1 MKRWKALAVRLLFP
15 PGWIAAAV
23 SLLGYGG
30 VIWALAYRCT
40 GPLAYFAYLMSAY
53 ALAVDIAAL
62 PGLRAF
68 LKERAAH
75 FKKHGRIPAA
85 LRKTALGRQYL
96 DSPLFRARFSLYQG
110 MVINFLYTVFRAVTG
125 VWYGSAWF
133 LSIAAY
139 HLLLGALR
147 AYLALRY
154 RRIPAGEGA
163 FPYEVNSYKTVGWLL
178 LLLNIPMSG
187 MVVLMVKE
195 NSGFQYPG
203 VVIYLSALYTFYMAA
218 MSAVSLVKIRRLK
231 SPILLA
237 GKILHFVSAAMS
249 VLGLQTAMIARF
261 GKGDGGFRQLMNTIT
276 GAGVCALAMGA
287 GVYMIVKCKTVWRKR
302 RYQ

>member
-1 MKRWKALAVRLLFP
+1 MKRWKTVAVRLLSL
-15 PGWIAAAV
+15 PGWIVAAV
-23 SLLGYGG
+23 SLLGYGW
-30 VIWALAYRCT
+30 VIWVLAYRCT
-40 GPLAYFAYLMSAY
+40 GPLAYFAYLLSAY
-53 ALAVDIAAL
+53 ALAMDIAAL

-75 FKKHGRIPAA
+75 FKKHSRAAAA

-110 MVINFLYTVFRAVTG
+110 MSVNLLYTVFRAVTG

-139 HLLLGALR
+139 HFLLGALR
-147 AYLALRY
+147 AYLAFRY
-154 RRIPAGEGA
+154 RHVPGGEDA

-203 VVIYLSALYTFYMAA
+203 VVIYLSALYTFYMAV

-261 GKGDGGFRQLMNTIT
+261 GKGDGNFRQLMNTIT
-276 GAGVCALAMGA
+276 GAGVCALAIGA
-287 GVYMIVKCKTVWRKR
+287 GVFMIAKSKTAWRR
-302 RYQ
+302 GEHP

>member
-1 MKRWKALAVRLLFP
+1 MKRWKALMVRLLSP
-15 PGWIAAAV
+15 PGWAAAAV
-23 SLLGYGG
+23 SLAGYGG
-30 VIWALAYRCT
+30 VIWALARRCT

-62 PGLRAF
+62 PGLRRS
-68 LKERAAH
+68 LKKRASH
-75 FKKHGRIPAA
+75 FKKHSRA
-85 LRKTALGRQYL
+85 LALLRRTALGRRYL
-96 DSPLFRARFSLYQG
+96 DSPLFRAWFSLYQG
-110 MVINFLYTVFRAVTG
+110 MAVNLLYTVFRAVAG
-125 VWYGSAWF
+125 VWYGSVWF

-139 HLLLGALR
+139 HFLLGALR
-147 AYLALRY
+147 AYLAFRC
-154 RRIPAGEGA
+154 RRVPAGEGA

-203 VVIYLSALYTFYMAA
+203 VVIYLSALYTLYMAV
-218 MSAVSLVKIRRLK
+218 MSAVSLVKIHRLK

-261 GKGDGGFRQLMNTIT
+261 AKGDGSFRRLMNTIT
-276 GAGVCALAMGA
+276 GAGVCALAIGT
-287 GVYMIVKCKTVWRKR
+287 GIFVIVKCKTGKGR
-302 RYQ
+302 RQ